1 MKMKGGLKI
10 MAIVSMAMVH
20 QLYMCESSNS
30 LHPLILIP
38 GAGGNQL
45 EARLTRD
52 YKSSTLFCSRWN
64 PIMKDSQGWF
74 RLWFSPTVLLAPYT
88 DCFARR
94 MTLHYDK
101 DLDDYRNEIGVQ
113 TRVDQFGS
121 VQSLLYL
128 DPNLKKITAYMAP
141 LVDSLEA
148 IGYVRDKTLFGAPY
162 DFRYGLAP
170 EGHPCEVGSK
180 FLKDLKELVEKASNS
195 NGGKSV
201 ILMTHSLGGLFALQ
215 FLNRNSPT
223 WRRHFIKHLVALST
237 PWGGSVEGMRTFAS
251 GNTLG
256 VPLVN
261 PLRVRTEQRSSESNL
276 WLLPNP
282 TIYEHNTP
290 IVITQNSNY
299 TVDEIP
305 RFLKDI
311 GFEEGIYPYESRIL
325 PLMEQFQAPGVD
337 LTCVIGGGVK
347 TPETLLYGEKGFDE
361 QPEMGYGDGD
371 GTVNMVSLRAL
382 EKLWAEEKNQTL
394 ETIELSGVSHKSI
407 LENRDALDVIIREIS
422 RINSMAY
429 RLRACGHTH
438 VEA

>member
-1 MKMKGGLKI
+1 MKCTRFI
-10 MAIVSMAMVH
+10 A
-20 QLYMCESSNS
+20 SNIACDW
-30 LHPLILIP
+30 LP
-38 GAGGNQL
+38 
-45 EARLTRD
+45 
-52 YKSSTLFCSRWN
+52 
-64 PIMKDSQGWF
+64 
-74 RLWFSPTVLLAPYT
+74 FS
-88 DCFARR
+88 
-94 MTLHYDK
+94 
-101 DLDDYRNEIGVQ
+101 IG
-113 TRVDQFGS
+113 R
-121 VQSLLYL
+121 
-128 DPNLKKITAYMAP
+128 KITTYMAG
-141 LVDSLEA
+141 LVNSLEA

-201 ILMTHSLGGLFALQ
+201 ILVTHSLGGLFALQ
-215 FLNRNSPT
+215 FLNRNTPS
-223 WRRHFIKHLVALST
+223 WRRHFIKHLVTLST

-256 VPLVN
+256 VPLVD

-282 TIYEHNTP
+282 TIYKHNKP
-290 IVITQNSNY
+290 IVMTQYYNY
-299 TVDEIP
+299 TVEEIP

-311 GFEEGIYPYESRIL
+311 GFEEGVYPYESRIL
-325 PLMEQFQAPGVD
+325 PLIEHFEAPGVD

-394 ETIELSGVSHKSI
+394 ETIELPGVSHKSI
-407 LENRDALDVIIREIS
+407 LDNRDALDVIIREIS
-422 RINSMAY
+422 RINSMAS
-429 RLRACGHTH
+429 RLRPHTS
-438 VEA
+438 